1 MRAQAQ
7 RASARPRLADALRK
21 PVSLNFKS
29 QPVVQILEAISKIAG
44 VDFVLDPEVA
54 ASAPATIIADQ
65 TTAEDAIN
73 LLLRT
78 SKLEKKVLSERS
90 LLIYPASAE
99 KSKEYRELM
108 VRVFYLSN
116 AQAAKVVPA
125 LRQVGTIKNVHLDE
139 RANALIVRDTPEV
152 IAVAERIVAALD
164 LAQSEVTMD
173 VRVLEV
179 NTNDEL
185 EVGVDYPSDLRLSIL
200 PQGESGKVTVGDI
213 LGLNSE
219 MLGVSSRNELSM
231 ALNLLQKRGKTRV
244 LANPKIRVRNMEKAS
259 IKIGEKVPVVTTT
272 NANGV
277 VTESVNYQDVGL
289 SLQVEPQV
297 TLGNDVSVKVSMEVS
312 NLKGEVKTAG
322 GGVVHPMSTRNAETV
337 MTARDGETQV
347 LAGLVNQKQS
357 GNTSGLPGL
366 STLEWLGS
374 LFGSTKDSEES
385 TEIVLLLT
393 PHVERSLELPAA
405 SNSYFPSGT
414 EASVTVLPLTTAP
427 ARPAGR
433 RWRRRIEDV
442 HAQATRLH
450 PDRNAGRAHAAGVV
464 AERGAA
470 LRRSGP
476 PPQSGRG
483 PAAQP
488 AHRARC
494 DRRLSR
500 GQPGGEDRQV
510 PGSQRLSAGSGQPD
524 AGRDG
529 QDRSERGCCTSC
541 ACRRIRCASP
551 ARARTRPTP
560 GRPAATTVRP
570 SHSRPAAT
578 CSTCAPAA
586 KEKEPMASRTT
597 NGRRAC
603 AGFTLI
609 ELLAVM
615 AIVGVLTALVA
626 PSFFKSNDRARE
638 TVLRHNLRAIRLA
651 IDDYRA
657 DHGVNPEGLEKLVSG
672 KYLRE
677 LPLDPLTGKRD
688 SWKTQAAEEGGVA
701 DVKSGAPGKGLDGS
715 SYEAW

>member
-1 MRAQAQ
+1 MIFRSAATAALFGLVPSGCSASGMFKQGAGDAPASDAAGRYAQALARQEQSPDDIENDKNLARDGAQAALDLLRRVRGKMAAGDEAGAQAELSALLAVQPGNMRARQLQAQLERRLLLKRDLAEAGKRQADHPTEALDVVNRILQEQPDYEPARALRATLMRAQAQ

-322 GGVVHPMSTRNAETV
+322 GGVVYPMSTRNAETV

-414 EASVTVLPLTTAP
+414 EASVTVLLLTTAP
-427 ARPAGR
+427 ARP
-433 RWRRRIEDV
+433 
-442 HAQATRLH
+442 
-450 PDRNAGRAHAAGVV
+450 
-464 AERGAA
+464 
-470 LRRSGP
+470 
-476 PPQSGRG
+476 
-483 PAAQP
+483 
-488 AHRARC
+488 
-494 DRRLSR
+494 
-500 GQPGGEDRQV
+500 
-510 PGSQRLSAGSGQPD
+510 
-524 AGRDG
+524 
-529 QDRSERGCCTSC
+529 
-541 ACRRIRCASP
+541 
-551 ARARTRPTP
+551 
-560 GRPAATTVRP
+560 
-570 SHSRPAAT
+570 
-578 CSTCAPAA
+578 
-586 KEKEPMASRTT
+586 
-597 NGRRAC
+597 
-603 AGFTLI
+603 
-609 ELLAVM
+609 
-615 AIVGVLTALVA
+615 
-626 PSFFKSNDRARE
+626 
-638 TVLRHNLRAIRLA
+638 
-651 IDDYRA
+651 
-657 DHGVNPEGLEKLVSG
+657 
-672 KYLRE
+672 
-677 LPLDPLTGKRD
+677 
-688 SWKTQAAEEGGVA
+688 
-701 DVKSGAPGKGLDGS
+701 GLDAPLAPP
-715 SYEAW
+715 Y

>member
-1 MRAQAQ
+1 M
-7 RASARPRLADALRK
+7 
-21 PVSLNFKS
+21 
-29 QPVVQILEAISKIAG
+29 
-44 VDFVLDPEVA
+44 
-54 ASAPATIIADQ
+54 
-65 TTAEDAIN
+65 
-73 LLLRT
+73 
-78 SKLEKKVLSERS
+78 
-90 LLIYPASAE
+90 
-99 KSKEYRELM
+99 
-108 VRVFYLSN
+108 
-116 AQAAKVVPA
+116 
-125 LRQVGTIKNVHLDE
+125 GTIKNVHLDE

-322 GGVVHPMSTRNAETV
+322 GGVVYPMSTRNAETV

-405 SNSYFPSGT
+405 SNYFPVRHRSQRDRAALDDRAG
-414 EASVTVLPLTTAP
+414 
-427 ARPAGR
+427 PAGWTR

-450 PDRNAGRAHAAGVV
+450 PDRNAGRAHAAGAV

-529 QDRSERGCCTSC
+529 QDRSERGLLYFLRRLPADPMCESC
-541 ACRRIRCASP
+541 EGTDAADTWE
-551 ARARTRPTP
+551 TRSYDSSAESFSS
-560 GRPAATTVRP
+560 GRDVFDLR
-570 SHSRPAAT
+570 SRSERKNQWHPVQRMVG
-578 CSTCAPAA
+578 APA
-586 KEKEPMASRTT
+586 PVSR
-597 NGRRAC
+597 
-603 AGFTLI
+603 LI

-626 PSFFKSNDRARE
+626 PSFFKQRPRARDGAA
-638 TVLRHNLRAIRLA
+638 TQSARDPAGHRRLPRRSWRQSGRAGKA
-651 IDDYRA
+651 
-657 DHGVNPEGLEKLVSG
+657 GVRQVPASC
-672 KYLRE
+672 RW
-677 LPLDPLTGKRD
+677 TR
-688 SWKTQAAEEGGVA
+688 
-701 DVKSGAPGKGLDGS
+701 
-715 SYEAW
+715 